1 MGIEDALAAID
12 KSFGTGAVRRGD
24 DEDFIP
30 TDWVSSGSIS
40 LDRALGGRG
49 FPRGAMVMVY
59 GPYSSGKTTVALHAV
74 ANAQKAGGTCA
85 YIDAEFAYN
94 AEHAAR
100 LGVDTSE
107 LLVCQ
112 PETAENGLEITDR
125 LIRSGDIAVLVIDSV
140 AALVPRAEVEGDM
153 GDSHVGRQA
162 RLMGQACRK
171 LTAPAAQNNTLV
183 IWINQIRQ
191 GIGPFAGEVVAGGKG
206 LGFYCW
212 QIVDVR
218 KIETLKVSDKPV
230 GNRTKATVKKNKVA
244 PPLLVA
250 EFDIL
255 YSCGISREAELIELG
270 AKKSGSWFSFN
281 DIKLGQGKE
290 NARLFLLDNPD
301 VAVSIE
307 KSLTATQEEKK

>member
-1 MGIEDALAAID
+1 MGIDEALSGID
-12 KSFGTGAVRRGD
+12 KAFGAGTVRRGSD
-24 DEDFIP
+24 DDFVP
-30 TDWVSSGSIS
+30 TDWVSTGSIA

-49 FPRGAMVMVY
+49 FPLGAHVMVY

-74 ANAQKAGGTCA
+74 ANAQMAGRLCA
-85 YIDAEFAYN
+85 FIDAEFAYN
-94 AEHAAR
+94 PDRAKL
-100 LGVDTSE
+100 LGVNTDD

-112 PETAENGLEITDR
+112 PDTAENGLEIAER
-125 LIRSGDIAVLVIDSV
+125 LIRSGDVSVLVIDSV
-140 AALVPRAEVEGDM
+140 AALTPRAEVEGDM

-162 RLMGQACRK
+162 RLLGQACRK
-171 LTAPAAQNNTLV
+171 LTAPAAQNNCLV
-183 IWINQIRQ
+183 IWINQVRQ
-191 GIGPFAGEVVAGGKG
+191 GIGPYAGEVVSGGKA

-218 KIETLKVSDKPV
+218 RIETLKSGDNPV
-230 GNRTKATVKKNKVA
+230 GNRTKAKIKKNKVG
-244 PPLLVA
+244 PPEQVA

-270 AKKSGSWFSFN
+270 AKKSGSWFSFD

-301 VAVSIE
+301 VADKIEQSI
-307 KSLTATQEEKK
+307 TNQEDGK